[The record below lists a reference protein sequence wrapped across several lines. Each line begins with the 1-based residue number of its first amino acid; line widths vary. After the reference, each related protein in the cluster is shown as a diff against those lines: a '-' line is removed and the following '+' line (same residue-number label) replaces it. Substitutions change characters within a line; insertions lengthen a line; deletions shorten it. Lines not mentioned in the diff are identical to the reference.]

1 MYRVFLGAPSLQELR
16 GRQSEYRWEH
26 IVFSPAPTILDE
38 DSVPPTSAALE
49 AASRRISCLY
59 ENTIFQGDEEDTTGQ
74 LDDEYN
80 LLTLDVDESTM
91 ITWPPT
97 NPADSEERLQTST
110 TSFLE
115 TSASLLET
123 QETQETHYSDTS
135 SIARFPTFHFN
146 LHTLG
151 TLNGLRGGSRKMNFL
166 LVVLEV
172 DGPDTIR
179 TKKGPEIS
187 ILKMILGDDEGNMC
201 KLTAWREVADV
212 WGGMTG
218 SVRVKRG
225 DIVFLESEYASLKI
239 SYVTAT
245 CEPQASPALS
255 ASPYLKSQLQICYR
269 TLVYTQADA
278 RLRPDLRLGISD
290 PSVRK
295 VESLVRWFETMAGLD
310 RPVRK

>member
-1 MYRVFLGAPSLQELR
+1 MYHVFLGAPSLQELR
-16 GRQSEYRWEH
+16 GHRLEYRWQH
-26 IVFSPAPTILDE
+26 IASSPASAISDE
-38 DSVPPTSAALE
+38 DSLLVS
-49 AASRRISCLY
+49 RISRLY
-59 ENTIFQGDEEDTTGQ
+59 ENTIFQGDEDDTAGQ
-74 LDDEYN
+74 LDDEC
-80 LLTLDVDESTM
+80 THVDESTM

-97 NPADSEERLQTST
+97 NPADSEGEA
-110 TSFLE
+110 TSFDYIVFRIICVACWRPRKRKK
-115 TSASLLET
+115 S
-123 QETQETHYSDTS
+123 HYSDTS

-151 TLNGLRGGSRKMNFL
+151 TLNGLRGGGSRKMKFL

-187 ILKMILGDDEGNMC
+187 LLKMILGDDEGNMC

-225 DIVFLESEYASLKI
+225 DIVFLEN
-239 SYVTAT
+239 VTAT

-255 ASPYLKSQLQICYR
+255 ASPYLNSKLQICYR
-269 TLVYTQADA
+269 TLMYTQADV

-295 VESLVRWFETMAGLD
+295 VENLVRWFEMMAGLD

>member
-16 GRQSEYRWEH
+16 GHQLEYRWEH
-26 IVFSPAPTILDE
+26 IVSSPAPAVLDE
-38 DSVPPTSAALE
+38 DSVPPTSEALE
-49 AASRRISCLY
+49 AASLRISRLY
-59 ENTIFQGDEEDTTGQ
+59 ENTIFQGDEDDTTGQ
-74 LDDEYN
+74 LDDEH
-80 LLTLDVDESTM
+80 VDESTM

-110 TSFLE
+110 ISFLE
-115 TSASLLET
+115 TSASLLDT
-123 QETQETHYSDTS
+123 QETQETQYSDTS

-151 TLNGLRGGSRKMNFL
+151 TLDGLRGGSRKMNFL
-166 LVVLEV
+166 LVALEV

-179 TKKGPEIS
+179 TKKGAEIS
-187 ILKMILGDDEGNMC
+187 LLKMILGDDEGNMC

-225 DIVFLESEYASLKI
+225 DVVFLEN
-239 SYVTAT
+239 VTAT
-245 CEPQASPALS
+245 CEPKASPALS
-255 ASPYLKSQLQICYR
+255 ASPYLNSKLQICYR
-269 TLVYTQADA
+269 TLMYTQTDA
-278 RLRPDLRLGISD
+278 KLRPDLRLGFSD

-295 VESLVRWFETMAGLD
+295 VESLVRWFETMAGL
-310 RPVRK
+310 PARK

>member
-1 MYRVFLGAPSLQELR
+1 SSICLIMYRVFLGAPSLQELR

-26 IVFSPAPTILDE
+26 IVSSPAPTILDE
-38 DSVPPTSAALE
+38 NSVPPTSAALE
-49 AASRRISCLY
+49 AASRRISRLY
-59 ENTIFQGDEEDTTGQ
+59 ENTIFQGDEEDTSGQ
-74 LDDEYN
+74 LDDECTHD
-80 LLTLDVDESTM
+80 LLTSDIDESTM

-110 TSFLE
+110 TSFIE

-225 DIVFLESEYASLKI
+225 DIVFLEN
-239 SYVTAT
+239 VTAT
-245 CEPQASPALS
+245 CEPQASLALS

-269 TLVYTQADA
+269 TLMYTQADA

>member
-1 MYRVFLGAPSLQELR
+1 MYHVFLGAPSLQELR

-26 IVFSPAPTILDE
+26 IVSSPSPAILDE
-38 DSVPPTSAALE
+38 DSVPSTSEALE
-49 AASRRISCLY
+49 AASRRISRLY

-74 LDDEYN
+74 LDDEY
-80 LLTLDVDESTM
+80 ESTM

-110 TSFLE
+110 TSFIE

-151 TLNGLRGGSRKMNFL
+151 TLNGLRGGGSRKMNFL

-225 DIVFLESEYASLKI
+225 DIVFLEN
-239 SYVTAT
+239 VTAT

-255 ASPYLKSQLQICYR
+255 ASPYLKSKLQICYR

-295 VESLVRWFETMAGLD
+295 VESLVRWFEMMAGLD

>member
-1 MYRVFLGAPSLQELR
+1 MYHVFLGAPSLQELR
-16 GRQSEYRWEH
+16 GCQSGYRWEH
-26 IVFSPAPTILDE
+26 IEASPALAVLDT
-38 DSVPPTSAALE
+38 DDVSPTSAALE
-49 AASRRISCLY
+49 AATSRISRLY
-59 ENTIFQGDEEDTTGQ
+59 ENTIFQGDEEDDTGQ
-74 LDDEYN
+74 LDDKY
-80 LLTLDVDESTM
+80 ESTM

-97 NPADSEERLQTST
+97 NPVDSEEGLQTST

-115 TSASLLET
+115 MSMSLMET

-146 LHTLG
+146 LHTLV
-151 TLNGLRGGSRKMNFL
+151 TLNALRSWGSRKMNFL

-179 TKKGPEIS
+179 TKKGPDAGREIS

-201 KLTAWREVADV
+201 KLTAWREVADI

-225 DIVFLESEYASLKI
+225 DIIFLEN
-239 SYVTAT
+239 VTAT
-245 CEPQASPALS
+245 CEPRVSPTLS
-255 ASPYLKSQLQICYR
+255 ASSYLKSNLQICYR
-269 TLVYTQADA
+269 TLVYTQADT

-295 VESLVRWFETMAGLD
+295 VESLVRWFETMAGLN
-310 RPVRK
+310 RPVNK

>member
-1 MYRVFLGAPSLQELR
+1 MYHVFLGAPSLQELR
-16 GRQSEYRWEH
+16 GCQSEYRWEQ
-26 IVFSPAPTILDE
+26 IGPSPEAAILDGH
-38 DSVPPTSAALE
+38 VPPTSAALE
-49 AASRRISCLY
+49 AATNRRISRLY
-59 ENTIFQGDEEDTTGQ
+59 ENTIFRGDEEDDNEQ
-74 LDDEYN
+74 LDDEY
-80 LLTLDVDESTM
+80 ESTM

-123 QETQETHYSDTS
+123 QETQESHYSDTS

-146 LHTLG
+146 PHTLV
-151 TLNGLRGGSRKMNFL
+151 TLNGLRSGGSRKMNFL
-166 LVVLEV
+166 LAVLEV

-179 TKKGPEIS
+179 IKKGPDAGKEIS
-187 ILKMILGDDEGNMC
+187 ILKMILGDDEGNIC
-201 KLTAWREVADV
+201 KLTAWRDVADI

-225 DIVFLESEYASLKI
+225 DIVFLEN
-239 SYVTAT
+239 VTAT
-245 CEPQASPALS
+245 CEPRISPALS
-255 ASPYLKSQLQICYR
+255 ASPYLKSNLQICYR

-295 VESLVRWFETMAGLD
+295 VESLVRWFETIAGLN
-310 RPVRK
+310 RPVNR

>member
-1 MYRVFLGAPSLQELR
+1 MYALTLR
-16 GRQSEYRWEH
+16 R
-26 IVFSPAPTILDE
+26 
-38 DSVPPTSAALE
+38 
-49 AASRRISCLY
+49 
-59 ENTIFQGDEEDTTGQ
+59 GDD
-74 LDDEYN
+74 
-80 LLTLDVDESTM
+80 LLTSDVDGSTM
-91 ITWPPT
+91 ITWSPT

-110 TSFLE
+110 TSFIE
-115 TSASLLET
+115 TSVSLLET

-151 TLNGLRGGSRKMNFL
+151 TLNGLRGGGSRKMNFL

-239 SYVTAT
+239 VVIDEKCRCHCYLRTPSLACTFCLPVSEIPT
-245 CEPQASPALS
+245 PDMLS
-255 ASPYLKSQLQICYR
+255 NVDVHPSRRETSTRSEAWNQRSFCQESGKSCAM
-269 TLVYTQADA
+269 V
-278 RLRPDLRLGISD
+278 
-290 PSVRK
+290 
-295 VESLVRWFETMAGLD
+295 
-310 RPVRK
+310 

>member
-1 MYRVFLGAPSLQELR
+1 MYHVFLGAPSLQELR
-16 GRQSEYRWEH
+16 GHQLQYHWEQ
-26 IVFSPAPTILDE
+26 IASSSVPAILDE
-38 DSVPPTSAALE
+38 DSVAPTPETLE
-49 AASRRISCLY
+49 AASRRISRLY
-59 ENTIFQGDEEDTTGQ
+59 ENTIFQGDEDDATGQ
-74 LDDEYN
+74 LDDEY
-80 LLTLDVDESTM
+80 ESTT

-97 NPADSEERLQTST
+97 NPADPEEKLQTST
-110 TSFLE
+110 TSFLD

-151 TLNGLRGGSRKMNFL
+151 TLNGLRGGSSRKMNFL
-166 LVVLEV
+166 LAVLEV

-187 ILKMILGDDEGNMC
+187 LLKMILGDDEGNMC

-212 WGGMTG
+212 WGGLTG
-218 SVRVKRG
+218 SVRAKRG
-225 DIVFLESEYASLKI
+225 DVVFLEN
-239 SYVTAT
+239 VTAT

-255 ASPYLKSQLQICYR
+255 ASPYLKSKLQICYR
-269 TLVYTQADA
+269 TLMYTQADA
-278 RLRPDLRLGISD
+278 KLRPDLRLGFSD

-295 VESLVRWFETMAGLD
+295 VEILVRWFETMAGLH